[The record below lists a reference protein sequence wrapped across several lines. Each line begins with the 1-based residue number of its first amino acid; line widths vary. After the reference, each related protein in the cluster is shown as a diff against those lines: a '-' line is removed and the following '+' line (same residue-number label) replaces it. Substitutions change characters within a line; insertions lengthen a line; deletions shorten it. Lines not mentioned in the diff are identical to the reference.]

1 MAVSRAGAL
10 RQRAQGIRS
19 TAGRLRYT
27 KRALVDSANDGLL
40 ESSIKER
47 DKRL

>member
-10 RQRAQGIRS
+10 RQRAQGSIDG
-19 TAGRLRYT
+19 GRLRYT

-40 ESSIKER
+40 ESSIEER